1 MKDKKYILNHLYR
14 VKDDKKRAFIYST
27 VQAQNF
33 SPWTEKD
40 WSTILHPIL
49 GKLLLLM
56 AQPKSYYESILAISK
71 TFNIPKSES
80 IKLLDLFLN
89 NKENFGLKYKDKTYR
104 IPRNIIIEEAE
115 QKCEP
120 YSYSDNLFSEF
131 KEDDLDIDTIR
142 YIRAPNT
149 LVFMVNNKCVTDC
162 IYCYA
167 DKHTNIFKYLPF
179 ELVEKFISEAH
190 NLCIK
195 EIMLDGGEL
204 FLYPYWK
211 ELLLLLKKYQFDIGF
226 ISTKMPINRNDLEFL
241 KYQNITIQV
250 SLDSTNPQTLSS
262 ILKVPQQYQ
271 QHIISSIKD
280 MDEIG
285 VRFQIATVI
294 NKFNCTVGNLKG
306 LKSFLETLHNLKGWR
321 IRCAF
326 RSLYSK
332 EDFNNIKASHESIQQ
347 IASWIN
353 EQHEKSKITIDWDAP
368 NEKKY
373 FASKTGSLGF
383 SGARCSAN
391 FSNLFIL
398 PDGKVTIC
406 EQLYWNPHFIIG
418 DLNNQ
423 GIEEI
428 WNSEKALRLA
438 NPIISEISDKSPCSK
453 CNIFEIC
460 MKFSNRCYADIIKAY
475 GWENTDFP
483 DPRCCYAPPFINDLN
498 T

>member
-1 MKDKKYILNHLYR
+1 MKDTKYILNHLYR
-14 VKDDKKRAFIYST
+14 VKDDRKRAFLYST
-27 VQAQNF
+27 VKAQNF
-33 SPWTEKD
+33 SPWIEKD
-40 WSTILHPIL
+40 WSTILHPVL
-49 GKLLLLM
+49 GKFLLLM
-56 AQPKSYYESILAISK
+56 AKPKSYSESVWFISK
-71 TFNIPKSES
+71 TFNISRSES
-80 IKLLDLFLN
+80 VKLLELFLN
-89 NKENFGLKYKDKTYR
+89 NKENFGLKYKNNVYR
-104 IPRNIIIEEAE
+104 FPKNIIIDAVE

-120 YSYSDNLFSEF
+120 YSYSDNLFSNF
-131 KEDDLDIDTIR
+131 KEENLDVDTIR
-142 YIRAPNT
+142 YIRSPNT
-149 LVFMVNNKCVTDC
+149 LVFMVTNKCVTDC

-167 DKHTNIFKYLPF
+167 DKRTRVFKYLPF
-179 ELVEKFISEAH
+179 DLVEKFIVEAH

-211 ELLLLLKKYQFDIGF
+211 ELIILLKKHQFEIGF
-226 ISTKMPINRNDLEFL
+226 VSTKMPVNRKDLEFL
-241 KYQNITIQV
+241 QFHNITIQV
-250 SLDSTNPQTLSS
+250 SLDSTNPQILSS
-262 ILKVPQQYQ
+262 VLNVSQEYHQR
-271 QHIISSIKD
+271 IISSIKD
-280 MDEIG
+280 MDEMGI
-285 VRFQIATVI
+285 RFQIATVI
-294 NKFNCTVGNLKG
+294 NKFNCTDDNMNG
-306 LKSFLETLHNLKGWR
+306 LCSFLETLNNLKGWR

-332 EDFNNIKASHESIQQ
+332 IDFNNIKASHKSIEQ
-347 IASWIN
+347 IASWISEHRN
-353 EQHEKSKITIDWDAP
+353 KSKIIIDWEAP
-368 NEKKY
+368 NENRY
-373 FASKTGSLGF
+373 FASKTGSQGF
-383 SGARCSAN
+383 YGARCSAN

-406 EQLYWNPHFIIG
+406 EQLYWNTHFIIG

-438 NPIISEISDKSPCSK
+438 NPKISEFSDKSPCSE
-453 CNIFEIC
+453 CNIFDSC